1 MATWCLAV
9 GPTQVATLAALLAY
23 SVLTGNRILRKGDN
37 PIQLG
42 NQQYL
47 YDRNKQNQPNCD
59 TLLDPPANF
68 SSSQKHH
75 PSSTSDKFA
84 RNLRCMR
91 CNGLRSQAYHRRH
104 YEDPTANPSV
114 GICSRRRTLCAAAKA
129 RARFSTVLPK
139 AYELPAVSMETTRNT
154 HRL

>member
-1 MATWCLAV
+1 MDTWCLAV
-9 GPTQVATLAALLAY
+9 GPTQVTTLAALLAY
-23 SVLTGNRILRKGDN
+23 SVLTRNRILGKGDK

-47 YDRNKQNQPNCD
+47 YDRNKQKQPNCG
-59 TLLDPPANF
+59 TANF

-75 PSSTSDKFA
+75 PPSTFDTFA

-129 RARFSTVLPK
+129 RARFSRVLPM
-139 AYELPAVSMETTRNT
+139 AHELPAVSMETTRNT
-154 HRL
+154 HWL